1 MTLAYDTERM
11 RIALATVADAADAL
25 LRKHTASLA
34 EWEVQ
39 RLAHIRAEA
48 RSLLKEMTNEEAKEG
63 ETK

>member
-25 LRKHTASLA
+25 LRTHAARLA

-39 RLAHIRAEA
+39 RLAHIRA
-48 RSLLKEMTNEEAKEG
+48 
-63 ETK
+63 